1 MGDVYT
7 FERVV
12 AAAAKLL
19 FWKDVGILGFSDGW
33 AVRLLLVSEV
43 LRLVIG
49 FARP

>member
-1 MGDVYT
+1 VGDAYT
-7 FERVV
+7 VEHVV
-12 AAAAKLL
+12 AAAANLL
-19 FWKDVGILGFSDGW
+19 FWRDVRILGFSDGW